1 MNNTICNNCLSV
13 YDKKEVA
20 RINGKESMVH
30 LLGYCGSQCY
40 TEMVMKYN
48 KNKVEDTT
56 ANG

>member
-1 MNNTICNNCLSV
+1 MCNNCLSV

-48 KNKVEDTT
+48 KKKVEDTT